1 MCSHGYFYRGNEK
14 QTRTTLKNINLV
26 LFTNVSFIKSTVYD
40 SYILLST
47 APRFFSGER
56 RGRLFQISSLRRG
69 PNSKRGAN
77 SSIYGILS
85 MR

>member
-47 APRFFSGER
+47 APFS
-56 RGRLFQISSLRRG
+56 RGREGGAYSKFQALG
-69 PNSKRGAN
+69 GALIR
-77 SSIYGILS
+77 SGALIRAFTVY
-85 MR
+85 